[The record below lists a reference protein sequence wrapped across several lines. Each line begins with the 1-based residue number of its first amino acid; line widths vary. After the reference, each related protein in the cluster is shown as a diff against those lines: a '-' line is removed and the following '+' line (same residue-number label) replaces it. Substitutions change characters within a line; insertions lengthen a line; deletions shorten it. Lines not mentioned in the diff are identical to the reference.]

1 MPEATKLKMPFVEL
15 TSDIDNLISQRVI
28 EKAGGVLLERFV
40 KPPAYGG
47 NREGLRFRIFL

>member
-1 MPEATKLKMPFVEL
+1 MPFVEL